1 MVPAAGRPVT
11 KGNDASMSRASVA
24 DQTKLS
30 LFLTRAT
37 LGAALGRFIAF
48 WIYRTPFLPG
58 MNDRLVI
65 APQDLRTADSTRA
78 SEMLSGRFV
87 FAGKVAVCDGRSPFE
102 ISPPSEEWAV
112 GLHSFGW
119 LRHLR
124 TAEPAI
130 SRAQARAL
138 VSEWIRFV
146 GIGNAISRRPE
157 VTARRIISWLTQ
169 APLLVDDSDVRFYR
183 RFIRSLTRQ
192 VRGLRVRLAGARDG
206 VPRLQAVI
214 ALVYASLCMQV
225 QARYIEGATKQLAE
239 ELDRQTLPDGGH
251 IGRNPGSLIDLLVD
265 LLPLRQAFS
274 SRNIPPPQA
283 LLNAIDR
290 MMPMLRF
297 FRHGDGNFALFNGM
311 GPTPT
316 DLLTTVLAYDDAR
329 GTPVSNA
336 PHSGYQRIEAGN
348 TLIVMDTGRPPPL
361 AASQQAHA
369 GCLSFELSHR
379 NFRILVNC
387 GLPGTSREHWRPM
400 ARSTAAHSTVT
411 FNDVSSCH
419 FMDSSLIKRLMR
431 GTPIASGPRQVTVE
445 REEEGGATV
454 LRASHDG
461 YVDDYGVLHQ
471 RALMIS
477 ADGKRLDGEELFTA
491 MHGDEALAGQDQFA
505 VRFHLHPMIKANRLS
520 DSHGAM
526 LLLPN
531 KDVWTFNAYEDRID
545 IEESVY
551 LAGNEGPRRTTQIVI
566 HGRARKVARIQWT
579 LSLTAV
585 SPVGLARRGQPATA
599 EKSDPKVEAKA
610 ESKSGQKTEQ
620 NPEQKT
626 EQRAEQKT
634 EQKAEQKTEPK
645 KAEQKVESPKTE
657 PNDEQKNEPLKG

>member
-1 MVPAAGRPVT
+1 
-11 KGNDASMSRASVA
+11 MSRASAA
-24 DQTKLS
+24 DQAKLS
-30 LFLTRAT
+30 LFLTRAS
-37 LGAALGRFIAF
+37 LRAVAGRFTAF
-48 WIYRTPFLPG
+48 WLYRIPFLPG
-58 MNDRLVI
+58 TNDRLVI
-65 APQDLRTADSTRA
+65 APQDLRTADATRA
-78 SEMLSGRFV
+78 AEMLSGRFV

-102 ISPPSEEWAV
+102 ISPPSDEWVV
-112 GLHSFGW
+112 GLHSFSW

-124 TAEPAI
+124 TADPAI
-130 SRAQARAL
+130 SRARARAL
-138 VSEWIRFV
+138 VGEWIRYV
-146 GIGNAISRRPE
+146 GVGNPISRRPD
-157 VTARRIISWLTQ
+157 VIARRIISWLTQ
-169 APLLVDDSDVRFYR
+169 APLLVEDSDVRFYR
-183 RFIRSLTRQ
+183 RFIRSLNRQ
-192 VRGLRVRLAGARDG
+192 VRVLRVTLAGPRDG

-214 ALVYASLCMQV
+214 ALVYASLCMQG
-225 QARYIEGATKQLAE
+225 QSRYTESSTKQLAE
-239 ELDRQTLPDGGH
+239 ELDRQILPDGGH
-251 IGRNPGSLIDLLVD
+251 IGRNPGVLIELLVD

-274 SRNIPPPQA
+274 SRNIPPPQS

-336 PHSGYQRIEAGN
+336 PHSGYQRVEAGG
-348 TLIVMDTGRPPPL
+348 TLILMDTGRPPQL
-361 AASQQAHA
+361 AASQEAHA

-411 FNDVSSCH
+411 FNDISSCR
-419 FMDSSLIKRLMR
+419 FMDSRLIKRVMR
-431 GTPIASGPRQVTVE
+431 GTPIVSGPRQVTVN
-445 REEEGGATV
+445 REEEGGAII
-454 LRASHDG
+454 LRAAHDG

-471 RALMIS
+471 RALMLS

-491 MHGDEALAGQDQFA
+491 VQGDEALAGHDQFA

-579 LSLTAV
+579 LSLTAA
-585 SPVGLARRGQPATA
+585 SPVGLTRRGRGEAAP
-599 EKSDPKVEAKA
+599 SDKGEVKVEQ
-610 ESKSGQKTEQ
+610 KSET
-620 NPEQKT
+620 
-626 EQRAEQKT
+626 
-634 EQKAEQKTEPK
+634 K
-645 KAEQKVESPKTE
+645 KAEQKVV
-657 PNDEQKNEPLKG
+657 